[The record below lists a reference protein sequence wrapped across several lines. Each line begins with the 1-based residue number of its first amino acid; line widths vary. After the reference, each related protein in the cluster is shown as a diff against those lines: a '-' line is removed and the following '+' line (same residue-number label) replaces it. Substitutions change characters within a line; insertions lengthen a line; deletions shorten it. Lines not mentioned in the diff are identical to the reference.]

1 MRDAFTIAQLS
12 YQTTYEQRRISK
24 RDTIKVLKRQKIINS
39 FKLPYGLDKNNNPI
53 ASSHQKGKIHRIQS
67 TLQTHRNGQA
77 SNNNAIHTQK
87 QKNKNAMQFYWSL
100 YQSVS
105 QVGFPFIP
113 LAHLIKSRNAWKC
126 DAIVGISS

>member
-1 MRDAFTIAQLS
+1 
-12 YQTTYEQRRISK
+12 
-24 RDTIKVLKRQKIINS
+24 
-39 FKLPYGLDKNNNPI
+39 
-53 ASSHQKGKIHRIQS
+53 
-67 TLQTHRNGQA
+67 
-77 SNNNAIHTQK
+77 
-87 QKNKNAMQFYWSL
+87 MQFYWSL